1 MENLKFIEELEDVCS
16 YSGLPS
22 PLAYEE
28 IEENIEENIE

>member
-1 MENLKFIEELEDVCS
+1 MENLKPIQEIEDICS

-28 IEENIEENIE
+28 VEENTE